1 VIVRISGVG
10 QYELDDD
17 GVHKLNDLDTAL
29 TDALHASREDE
40 FQSLLQQT
48 IEFVENQGKEV
59 GLDRV
64 VPSDVIVPPADITMT
79 EAQQF
84 FTDEGLMQPLPA

>member
-10 QYELDDD
+10 QYELDDNA
-17 GVHKLNDLDTAL
+17 VHKLNELDSAL
-29 TDALHASREDE
+29 TDALHASQEAE
-40 FQSLLQQT
+40 FHDLLKQT
-48 IEFVENQGKEV
+48 IQFIQDEGTEV

-64 VPSDVIVPPADITMT
+64 VPSDVIVPPADVTMA

-84 FTDEGLMQPLPA
+84 FTDEGLLQPLPA